1 MKTKF
6 NLDDDLP
13 LNSAIE
19 TYNVT
24 IVVMG
29 FFYEN
34 NKFYRHVFLDGCLY
48 KL

>member
-19 TYNVT
+19 TYNMT
-24 IVVMG
+24 IVVMV
-29 FFYEN
+29 FFM
-34 NKFYRHVFLDGCLY
+34 KIISFIDMFF
-48 KL
+48 